1 MWYIYTMEYYSSL
14 KKEQNN
20 AICTNMDGPGDYA
33 KWIKTDRE
41 RQISYDITNMW
52 NLIKI
57 DKNELIYKTERDS
70 DLEIK
75 GEIWGGRDKLGVWD

>member
-33 KWIKTDRE
+33 KWIKKDRE